1 MTEAG
6 RPAVAEYD
14 AAFAG
19 YVALIDQDES
29 VFKVLSDQIGDV
41 TRRFDGASDTRG
53 DYRYA
58 PGKWSLKEVI
68 GHLSDTERVFAY
80 RTLRIGR
87 GDATALPGFDDKSYV
102 LQMHAEDLP
111 LIDLVHDW
119 QAVRASTL
127 TLFRNLPAVAWQRC
141 GTASDHL
148 ISVRA
153 LAYIIAG
160 HTRHHLEVIDARY
173 GK

>member
-1 MTEAG
+1 
-6 RPAVAEYD
+6 
-14 AAFAG
+14 
-19 YVALIDQDES
+19 
-29 VFKVLSDQIGDV
+29 V

-141 GTASDHL
+141 GTVSDHL

-173 GK
+173 GE